1 MASTRETLTV
11 DSDGVRLAVHLS
23 GPREAPPLILV
34 HGYPDSSRVWDRVRE
49 TLEKR
54 YRVIAYDV
62 RGAGESDAP
71 KATAAYRMAQLERDL
86 SAVARAACGTRPF
99 HLVGHDWGSIQSWE
113 AVTDPAMRGRIL
125 SYTSISGP
133 CLDHVFRARLKLR
146 QSLKSWYIAFF
157 HLPVLPPLFWRLGGA
172 ALWPLWLRRTER
184 IRAEADP
191 HQLRNGVNGIRLYRA
206 NFIARARQ
214 PRERYAQAPVQILV
228 PRRDRYVTPAL
239 TENLERWLGPHRRE
253 IIDAS
258 HWTVLRDAALIA
270 QRIDS
275 FAASHEPAFASPA
288 AAATAAA
295 ATARAGQPGANDAD
309 LAARPGAAG
318 AASGA
323 PLKPRASA

>member
-1 MASTRETLTV
+1 MANPRDTLTV

-23 GPREAPPLILV
+23 GPRDAPPVILV

-49 TLEKR
+49 VLERR
-54 YRVIAYDV
+54 YRVIAYDT
-62 RGAGESDAP
+62 RGSGESDAP
-71 KATAAYRMAQLERDL
+71 RAVAAYRLAQLERDL
-86 SAVARAACGTRPF
+86 SAVATAACGTRPF

-113 AVTDPAMRGRIL
+113 AATDPAMRGRIL

-133 CLDHVFRARLKLR
+133 CLDHVFRAPFDLR

-172 ALWPLWLRRTER
+172 RLWPLWLRRTER

-206 NFIARARQ
+206 NFIARSRA

-228 PRRDRYVTPAL
+228 PTRDRYVTPAL
-239 TENLERWLGPHRRE
+239 TDNLERWLGPHRRE
-253 IIDAS
+253 LIDAP

-270 QRIDS
+270 ERIDR
-275 FAASHEPAFASPA
+275 FAAQYEPAFAPDA
-288 AAATAAA
+288 APQDDAAHR
-295 ATARAGQPGANDAD
+295 ARRAGANDAD
-309 LAARPGAAG
+309 GARPAD
-318 AASGA
+318 GA
-323 PLKPRASA
+323 PVNPRASA